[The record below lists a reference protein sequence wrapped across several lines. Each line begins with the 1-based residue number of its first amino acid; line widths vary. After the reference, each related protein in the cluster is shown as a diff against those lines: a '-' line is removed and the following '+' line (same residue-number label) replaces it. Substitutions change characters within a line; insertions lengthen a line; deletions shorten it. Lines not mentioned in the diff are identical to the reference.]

1 MPLNLMLRIIAHIA
15 SLMPF
20 IWMGYLAVVG
30 KLGVNPVEK
39 LTHDTGRWALILLLA
54 SLSVRPLV
62 QNFKWK
68 KIMPWRRILG
78 LYAFFY
84 ALGHFTI
91 YLMLD
96 LSLDFGFLWEDIVER
111 PYISVGFFAWLI
123 LLVLALTSPQLARK
137 RLGRKWIALHKSV
150 YAAAGLVLLHYYWL
164 IRADYSS
171 YWWYLVVFIGLMLW
185 RLVLARK

>member
-1 MPLNLMLRIIAHIA
+1 MLRIFAHIA

-20 IWMGYLAVVG
+20 AWLGYLAVAG
-30 KLGVNPVEK
+30 RLGVNPIEK

-54 SLSVRPLV
+54 SLGVRPLV
-62 QNFKWK
+62 QSFKWK

-91 YLMLD
+91 YLLLD

-111 PYISVGFFAWLI
+111 PYISVGFLAWLM
-123 LLVLALTSPQLARK
+123 LLVLALTSPRLARK
-137 RLGRKWIALHKSV
+137 HLGRKWIALHKLV
-150 YAAAGLVLLHYYWL
+150 YVAAGFILLHYYWL
-164 IRADYSS
+164 IRADYSG
-171 YWWYLVVFIGLMLW
+171 YWWYLFAFITLMFW
-185 RLVLARK
+185 RVALARK